1 MNRAKPGRPAITR
14 SQELA
19 DTIFDRLANGES
31 LAKICSDDAMPSTS
45 TIFRWLA
52 DDDEFCDQYARAREA
67 QADRYAEET
76 IEIADRPSETELA
89 LQDKREMIEARKWF
103 AGKLKGQ
110 YSDRK
115 GPETAVQVNIQ
126 QNADQYFEGM

>member
-1 MNRAKPGRPAITR
+1 
-14 SQELA
+14 
-19 DTIFDRLANGES
+19 
-31 LAKICSDDAMPSTS
+31 MPSTS

-52 DDDEFCDQYARAREA
+52 GADELSSQYARAREA